1 LTAATRDPVALARR
15 DLERFAGD
23 ADVAALAAAME
34 RVAALPEFATMAE
47 AANSYR
53 PQWAGVIDGLYER
66 PLLVT
71 ARKTLHNALGATFRG
86 ETLYY
91 NAFGAFVDAVIVW
104 HHAYTGERTGERRLT
119 TIYDTIK
126 RLLLHGRGFIDGP
139 VPGDPDEAFFERLK
153 HVRLSGGRGYALIR
167 TAGRYLAALEGAT
180 LERRVSTLRG
190 TVTMTLAI
198 FTAQVVAMSAAVQAG
213 RKAIDAGDAEAG
225 LSAYLLLLQTPPV
238 RVRVAARGDPDNA
251 S

>member
-1 LTAATRDPVALARR
+1 LIAARQDPVALARR
-15 DLERFAGD
+15 DLERFAGA
-23 ADVAALAAAME
+23 ADVAALATAIE

-71 ARKTLHNALGATFRG
+71 ARKALHNALGATLRG

-91 NAFGAFVDAVIVW
+91 NAFGAFADAVIVW
-104 HHAYTGERTGERRLT
+104 HHAYTGERTGDRRLT

-126 RLLLHGRGFIDGP
+126 RLLVHGRDFIEGP
-139 VPGDPDEAFFERLK
+139 VPSDPDAAFFDRLK
-153 HVRLSGGRGYALIR
+153 RVHLSGGRGYALIR
-167 TAGRYLAALEGAT
+167 TAGRYLAAVEGAT

-225 LSAYLLLLQTPPV
+225 VSAYLLLLQTPPV
-238 RVRVAARGDPDNA
+238 RVRDAARGDPDNG
-251 S
+251 

>member
-1 LTAATRDPVALARR
+1 MTAATQDPVALARR

-23 ADVAALAAAME
+23 ADVAALAAAIE

-71 ARKTLHNALGATFRG
+71 ARKALHNALGATFRG

-104 HHAYTGERTGERRLT
+104 HHAYTGERTGEGRLT
-119 TIYDTIK
+119 AIYDTIK
-126 RLLLHGRGFIDGP
+126 RLLVHGRGFIEGP
-139 VPGDPDEAFFERLK
+139 VPSDLDEVFFDRLK

-167 TAGRYLAALEGAT
+167 TAGRYLAAVEGAT

-190 TVTMTLAI
+190 TVTMTLAV

-213 RKAIDAGDAEAG
+213 RKAIEAGDAEAA
-225 LSAYLLLLQTPPV
+225 LSAYLLLLETPPAQ
-238 RVRVAARGDPDNA
+238 VRVAARSDPDNA
-251 S
+251 